1 MWGFLLQCPWALSLL
16 QLEDDRWF
24 GNLVPCEQDTIQDWV
39 QLIGIQGLSTTLLFA
54 LQESDPVSLGIES

>member
-54 LQESDPVSLGIES
+54 LQESNPVSLGIES